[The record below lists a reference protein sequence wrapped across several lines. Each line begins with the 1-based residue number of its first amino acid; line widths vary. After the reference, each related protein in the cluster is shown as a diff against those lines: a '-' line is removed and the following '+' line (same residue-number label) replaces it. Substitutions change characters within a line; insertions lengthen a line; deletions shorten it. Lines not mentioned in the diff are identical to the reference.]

1 MKIPEIFFIIINPCM
16 RILLRSPLHFI
27 LSGNV
32 MLIAFRGRKSGR
44 QLVTPV
50 RYAREGNR
58 VICFTGE
65 ANKWWH
71 NFKEAADVQLTMKG
85 STVTA
90 RAQSFLHPLHV
101 MERGGVRKDERVRLE
116 LERFLVK
123 FPQDA
128 IYHDIHWGKD
138 GKLVE
143 AELVQALPHVVM
155 VIFEVV

>member
-32 MLIAFRGRKSGR
+32 MLIAFTGRKSGR
-44 QLVTPV
+44 KLETPV

-58 VICFTGE
+58 VICFTGK

-71 NFKEAADVQLTMKG
+71 NFKEPADVQLTMKG
-85 STVTA
+85 KAVKA
-90 RAQSFLHPLHV
+90 RAQAVLHPLHV
-101 MERGGVRKDERVRLE
+101 MERDGVRKEEPVRRE
-116 LERFLVK
+116 LEKFLAI

-128 IYHDIHWGKD
+128 IYHDLHWGND

-155 VIFEVV
+155 VVFDV

>member
-16 RILLRSPLHFI
+16 RLLLRSPLHFI

-32 MLIAFRGRKSGR
+32 MLIAFTGKKSGR

-50 RYAREGNR
+50 RYTREGNC
-58 VICFTGE
+58 VICLTGK

-71 NFKEAADVQLTMKG
+71 NFKEAADVKLTLKG
-85 STVTA
+85 KVVRA
-90 RAQSFLHPLHV
+90 RAQAYYD
-101 MERGGVRKDERVRLE
+101 GGSKTRLE
-116 LERFLVK
+116 LEKFLAI

-143 AELVQALPHVVM
+143 AELVQALPQVVM
-155 VIFEVV
+155 VMFDVV

>member
-16 RILLRSPLHFI
+16 RLLLRSPLHFI

-32 MLIAFRGRKSGR
+32 MLIAFTGKKSGR
-44 QLVTPV
+44 KLETPV
-50 RYAREGNR
+50 RYVREGDR
-58 VICFTGE
+58 VICFTGK

-71 NFKEAADVQLTMKG
+71 NFKESADVKLTVKGKVVNAQAQAYYDGGMK
-85 STVTA
+85 T
-90 RAQSFLHPLHV
+90 RQ
-101 MERGGVRKDERVRLE
+101 E
-116 LERFLVK
+116 LERFLAR

-155 VIFEVV
+155 VMFEVV